1 MGVVKV
7 VILTS
12 ILNYNLWCTSSQFH
26 DNLVSD
32 TLGNGMKT
40 TLDDTIENNHEVL
53 MEMT

>member
-1 MGVVKV
+1 MGVVRV

-12 ILNYNLWCTSSQFH
+12 ILSCGLWWMGGRLH
-26 DNLVSD
+26 DGLVRD
-32 TLGNGMKT
+32 ALGNIMGT